1 MGSFTFWAV
10 IMWHN
15 GNATAHTNITKHN
28 TAQHSA
34 EDFLSNLCIP
44 KKMIANKFSS
54 TLRRRQIFMNWH
66 RLMRKKAKTNEKKI
80 ENTAII

>member
-34 EDFLSNLCIP
+34 EG
-44 KKMIANKFSS
+44 FSFQFMHSKENESQQILIDTPPS
-54 TLRRRQIFMNWH
+54 TD
-66 RLMRKKAKTNEKKI
+66 LMQKKAKTKEKKI

>member
-34 EDFLSNLCIP
+34 EGFSFQFMHSKENESQQILIDTPPSTDLYELAP
-44 KKMIANKFSS
+44 THAKKS
-54 TLRRRQIFMNWH
+54 
-66 RLMRKKAKTNEKKI
+66 ED
-80 ENTAII
+80 E